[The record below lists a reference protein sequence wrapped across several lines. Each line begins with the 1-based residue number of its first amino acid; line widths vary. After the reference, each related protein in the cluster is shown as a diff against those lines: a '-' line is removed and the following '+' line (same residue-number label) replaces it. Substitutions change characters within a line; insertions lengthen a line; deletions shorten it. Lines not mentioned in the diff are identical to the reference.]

1 VTYNTGKERLLVDAA
16 ERLFKDRLIKIR
28 AAQERDGH
36 RSVTLMAIYDTGGA
50 RLRRL
55 REERAAEDR
64 R

>member
-1 VTYNTGKERLLVDAA
+1 VDAA
-16 ERLFKDRLIKIR
+16 ERLFRNRLIKIR

-36 RSVTLMAIYDTGGA
+36 RSVTLMAIYDTGDA
-50 RLRRL
+50 RLRKL